1 VTSEYAWYLLALIP
15 VIGGAIGYGTNVVA
29 VKMMFYPLEFVGI
42 KPWLG
47 WQGIV
52 PANAVTLA
60 KRGLSLITEKLL
72 RIDEVLAGAKAADFI
87 APVEADLKKR
97 TRDMLEAQATERM
110 NAMWGALGDSVKE
123 QVHAAAW
130 KEVETMSQRVV
141 DKIIA
146 NATDIL
152 NLQRVVTKAV
162 KERPELV
169 VRMFVE
175 IGAREFLFIQRSG
188 WWFGLAFGMV
198 QLLVWVLYPAW
209 WILPFFGFL
218 VGYATNWIAIKLVF
232 EPQQPKKVLGF
243 TIQGLFH
250 RRHKEVAAEYARLS
264 TEDVFT
270 DENLFAELQSEE
282 ARKLIMAIVE
292 AEADALVERYSSH
305 PMAAAMAT
313 PELVAS
319 VRAEVLTVVE
329 EELFRGGG
337 VLTGITAQS
346 DTIREMLH
354 DRMLGLDAER
364 FESVLRP
371 AFQQD
376 EWKLIIA
383 GAVLGGI
390 AGTLQLIYL
399 FGGTLGG

>member
-1 VTSEYAWYLLALIP
+1 MTSEYAWYLLALIP

>member
-1 VTSEYAWYLLALIP
+1 MTSEYAWYLLALIP

-72 RIDEVLAGAKAADFI
+72 RIDEVLAGAKAADCI